1 MRMFAF
7 AVLLFAAGFGI
18 VAIGQQA
25 FAYFGHGRIDAGP
38 NASAITGEARQTE
51 TLDDYVVPANR
62 AFAAMNTSCSA
73 AERGGR
79 RGRADG

>member
-1 MRMFAF
+1 MRIIAF

-25 FAYFGHGRIDAGP
+25 FAYFGHGRIEAGP
-38 NASAITGEARQTE
+38 NGSVITGEARQTE
-51 TLDDYVVPANR
+51 TLDDYVVRANQ
-62 AFAAMNTSCSA
+62 AFAAMDRSCSA

-79 RGRADG
+79 QGHADG